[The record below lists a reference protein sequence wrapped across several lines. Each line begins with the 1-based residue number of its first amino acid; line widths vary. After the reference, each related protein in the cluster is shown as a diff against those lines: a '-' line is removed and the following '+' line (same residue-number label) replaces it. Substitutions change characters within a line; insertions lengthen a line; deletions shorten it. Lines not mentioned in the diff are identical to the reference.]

1 MNYRQKLGEKMKKE
15 VFEKHETA
23 ISILLIVIYILTNS
37 FCMQNFGEK
46 DYRSVIVNAILSL
59 IVILFIVKNKLGEY
73 YGLTK
78 FPKFKEFIYFIPLL
92 ILMSVNLWG
101 GIQIKNSSSE
111 IIFYILFMICV
122 GFLEEIIFRGF
133 LFKMMAKD
141 NVNTAIIVSSLTF
154 GIGHIINLFNGAA
167 LIPTLI
173 QVCYAIAAGYL
184 FVIIFQKGKSLW
196 PCIISH
202 ACINSLSIFGVEN
215 EVSTYIAPVF
225 LILISVSYAVYL
237 NKTIK

>member
-1 MNYRQKLGEKMKKE
+1 MKKE
-15 VFEKHETA
+15 VFQKHETA

-37 FCMQNFGEK
+37 FCMQNFGEM
-46 DYRSVIVNAILSL
+46 DYRSVIVNSILL
-59 IVILFIVKNKLGEY
+59 FVVIIFIVKNKLGEY

-78 FPKFKEFIYFIPLL
+78 FPSPKEFLYFIPLL
-92 ILMSVNLWG
+92 ILMSVNLWS
-101 GIQIKNSSSE
+101 GIHINNTPSE

-141 NVNTAIIVSSLTF
+141 NVNTAIIISSLTF
-154 GIGHIINLFNGAA
+154 GIGHIINLFNGAD

-173 QVCYAIAAGYL
+173 QVCYAVAGGYL

-196 PCIISH
+196 PCIITH
-202 ACINSLSIFGVEN
+202 AGINALSIFGVEN
-215 EVSTYIAPVF
+215 TISTYITPVF

-237 NKTIK
+237 NKRIK

>member
-1 MNYRQKLGEKMKKE
+1 MKKE
-15 VFEKHETA
+15 IFQKHETT

-37 FCMQNFGEK
+37 FCMQNFGEM
-46 DYRSVIVNAILSL
+46 DYRSVIVNSTLLLA
-59 IVILFIVKNKLGEY
+59 VILFIVKNKLGEY

-78 FPKFKEFIYFIPLL
+78 LPKFKEFLYFIPLL

-101 GIQIKNSSSE
+101 GVHIKNTSSE

-133 LFKMMAKD
+133 LFKMMEKD

-173 QVCYAIAAGYL
+173 QVCYAVAGGYL

-196 PCIISH
+196 PCIIAH
-202 ACINSLSIFGVEN
+202 ACINASSIFGIEN
-215 EVSTYIAPVF
+215 IISTYIAPVF

>member
-1 MNYRQKLGEKMKKE
+1 MKKE
-15 VFEKHETA
+15 IFQKHETT

-37 FCMQNFGEK
+37 FCMQNFGEM
-46 DYRSVIVNAILSL
+46 DYRSVIVNSTLLLA
-59 IVILFIVKNKLGEY
+59 VILFIVKNKLGEY

-78 FPKFKEFIYFIPLL
+78 LPKFKEFLYFIPLL

-101 GIQIKNSSSE
+101 GVHIKNTSSE

-133 LFKMMAKD
+133 LFKMMEKD

-173 QVCYAIAAGYL
+173 QVCYAVAGGYL

-196 PCIISH
+196 PCIIAH
-202 ACINSLSIFGVEN
+202 ACINASSIFGIEN
-215 EVSTYIAPVF
+215 IISTYIAPVF
-225 LILISVSYAVYL
+225 LILISVSYAMCL
-237 NKTIK
+237 NKKIKN

>member
-1 MNYRQKLGEKMKKE
+1 MKKE
-15 VFEKHETA
+15 IFEKHETT

-37 FCMQNFGEK
+37 FCMQNFGET
-46 DYRSVIVNAILSL
+46 DYRSVIVNSILSI
-59 IVILFIVKNKLGEY
+59 IVILFIVKNKLGGY

-78 FPKFKEFIYFIPLL
+78 FPKFKEFLYFIPLL
-92 ILMSVNLWG
+92 ILMSINLWG
-101 GIQIKNSSSE
+101 GIQIKNTSSE

-173 QVCYAIAAGYL
+173 QVCYAVAGGYL

-196 PCIISH
+196 PCIIAH
-202 ACINSLSIFGVEN
+202 AGINALSIFGMEN
-215 EVSTYIAPVF
+215 TISTYIAPAF
-225 LILISVSYAVYL
+225 LVLIPVSYAMYL
-237 NKTIK
+237 NKKIKN

>member
-1 MNYRQKLGEKMKKE
+1 MKKE
-15 VFEKHETA
+15 VFQKHETA

-37 FCMQNFGEK
+37 FCMQKFGET
-46 DYRSVIVNAILSL
+46 DYRSVIVNSILSL
-59 IVILFIVKNKLGEY
+59 VVILFIVKNKLGEY

-78 FPKFKEFIYFIPLL
+78 LPKFKEFLYFIPLL
-92 ILMSVNLWG
+92 ILMSVNLWSG
-101 GIQIKNSSSE
+101 VQIKNSSSE

-154 GIGHIINLFNGAA
+154 GIGHIINLFNGAE
-167 LIPTLI
+167 LVPTLI

-196 PCIISH
+196 PCIIAH
-202 ACINSLSIFGVEN
+202 VCINSLSIFGIEN
-215 EVSTYIAPVF
+215 TISTYIAPVF

>member
-1 MNYRQKLGEKMKKE
+1 MKKE
-15 VFEKHETA
+15 VFQKHEMA
-23 ISILLIVIYILTNS
+23 ISILLIIIYILTNS
-37 FCMQNFGEK
+37 FCMQNFGET
-46 DYRSVIVNAILSL
+46 DYRSVIVNSILL
-59 IVILFIVKNKLGEY
+59 LVIILFIVKNKLGEY

-78 FPKFKEFIYFIPLL
+78 SPKFKEFLYFIPLL
-92 ILMSVNLWG
+92 ILMSVNLWS
-101 GIQIKNSSSE
+101 GIQIKNTPSE

-141 NVNTAIIVSSLTF
+141 NVNTAVIVSSLTF
-154 GIGHIINLFNGAA
+154 GIGHIINLLNGAA

-173 QVCYAIAAGYL
+173 QVCYAIAGGYL

-196 PCIISH
+196 PCIIAH
-202 ACINSLSIFGVEN
+202 ASINALSIFGIEN
-215 EVSTYIAPVF
+215 TTSTYIAPVF
-225 LILISVSYAVYL
+225 LILISVSYAAYL

>member
-1 MNYRQKLGEKMKKE
+1 MQKY
-15 VFEKHETA
+15 FEKHETA
-23 ISILLIVIYILTNS
+23 ISILLIVIYILINS
-37 FCMQNFGEK
+37 LCMQNFGET
-46 DYRSVIVNAILSL
+46 DYRSVIVNSILSL
-59 IVILFIVKNKLGEY
+59 VVILFIVKNGLGEY
-73 YGLTK
+73 YGLTRI
-78 FPKFKEFIYFIPLL
+78 PKFKEFLYFIPLL

-101 GIQIKNSSSE
+101 GVQIKNTSSE
-111 IIFYILFMICV
+111 ITFYILFMICV

-141 NVNTAIIVSSLTF
+141 NVNTAIIVSALTF

-167 LIPTLI
+167 LIATLI
-173 QVCYAIAAGYL
+173 QVCYAVAGGYL

-196 PCIISH
+196 PCIIAH
-202 ACINSLSIFGVEN
+202 ACINALSIFVIEN
-215 EVSTYIAPVF
+215 TISTYIAPVF

>member
-1 MNYRQKLGEKMKKE
+1 MKKE
-15 VFEKHETA
+15 VFQKHETA
-23 ISILLIVIYILTNS
+23 ISILLIIIYILTNS
-37 FCMQNFGEK
+37 FCMQNFGET
-46 DYRSVIVNAILSL
+46 DYRSVIVNFVLSL
-59 IVILFIVKNKLGEY
+59 AVVLFIVKNKLGEY

-78 FPKFKEFIYFIPLL
+78 FPSPKEFLYFIPLL

-101 GIQIKNSSSE
+101 GVQIKNSSSE
-111 IIFYILFMICV
+111 IIFYILFMMCV

-173 QVCYAIAAGYL
+173 QVCYAVAGGYL

-196 PCIISH
+196 PCIIAH
-202 ACINSLSIFGVEN
+202 ASINSLSIFGVEN
-215 EVSTYIAPVF
+215 TTSTYIAPVF
-225 LILISVSYAVYL
+225 LILISVLYAVYL

>member
-1 MNYRQKLGEKMKKE
+1 MQKY
-15 VFEKHETA
+15 FQKHETT

-37 FCMQNFGEK
+37 FCIQNFGET
-46 DYRSVIVNAILSL
+46 DYRSVIVNSILSL
-59 IVILFIVKNKLGEY
+59 GVILFIVKNKLGEY

-78 FPKFKEFIYFIPLL
+78 FPKFKEFLYFIPLL
-92 ILMSVNLWG
+92 ILMSVNLWSG
-101 GIQIKNSSSE
+101 VHINNTPAE
-111 IIFYILFMICV
+111 IILYILFMICV

-154 GIGHIINLFNGAA
+154 GIGHIINLFNGAD

-173 QVCYAIAAGYL
+173 QVCYAVAGGYL

-196 PCIISH
+196 PCIIAH
-202 ACINSLSIFGVEN
+202 ATINSLSIFGIEN
-215 EVSTYIAPVF
+215 EISTYIAPVF
-225 LILISVSYAVYL
+225 LILISVSYAMYL
-237 NKTIK
+237 RRTKE

>member
-1 MNYRQKLGEKMKKE
+1 MQKY
-15 VFEKHETA
+15 FQKHETT

-37 FCMQNFGEK
+37 FCMQNFGET
-46 DYRSVIVNAILSL
+46 DYRSVIVNSILL
-59 IVILFIVKNKLGEY
+59 LAVILFIVKNKLGEY

-78 FPKFKEFIYFIPLL
+78 FPKFKEFLYFIPLL
-92 ILMSVNLWG
+92 ILVSVNLWSG
-101 GIQIKNSSSE
+101 VHINNTPAE
-111 IIFYILFMICV
+111 IILYILFMICV

-154 GIGHIINLFNGAA
+154 GIGHIINLLNGAD

-173 QVCYAIAAGYL
+173 QVCYAVAGGYL

-196 PCIISH
+196 PCIIAH
-202 ACINSLSIFGVEN
+202 ATINSLSIFGIEN
-215 EVSTYIAPVF
+215 EISTYIAPVF
-225 LILISVSYAVYL
+225 LILISVSYAMYL
-237 NKTIK
+237 RRIKE

>member
-1 MNYRQKLGEKMKKE
+1 MKKE
-15 VFEKHETA
+15 IFEKHETT

-37 FCMQNFGEK
+37 FCMQNFGET
-46 DYRSVIVNAILSL
+46 DYRSVIVNSILSI
-59 IVILFIVKNKLGEY
+59 IVILFIVKNKLGGY

-78 FPKFKEFIYFIPLL
+78 FPKFKEFLYFIPLL
-92 ILMSVNLWG
+92 ILMSINLWG
-101 GIQIKNSSSE
+101 GVHIKNTSSE

-141 NVNTAIIVSSLTF
+141 NVKTAIIVSSLTF

-173 QVCYAIAAGYL
+173 QVCYAVAGGYL

-196 PCIISH
+196 PCIIAH
-202 ACINSLSIFGVEN
+202 ACINASSIFGIEN
-215 EVSTYIAPVF
+215 EKKMSSLEVNFTVPSEASSC
-225 LILISVSYAVYL
+225 LR
-237 NKTIK
+237 K

>member
-1 MNYRQKLGEKMKKE
+1 MKKE
-15 VFEKHETA
+15 YFEKHETA
-23 ISILLIVIYILTNS
+23 ITILLIVIYILTNS
-37 FCMQNFGEK
+37 FCMQNFGET
-46 DYRSVIVNAILSL
+46 DYRSVIVNSILSFA
-59 IVILFIVKNKLGEY
+59 IILFIVKNKLGEY

-78 FPKFKEFIYFIPLL
+78 FPKFKEFLYFIPLL
-92 ILMSVNLWG
+92 ILMSVNLWSG
-101 GIQIKNSSSE
+101 VYINNTQAE
-111 IIFYILFMICV
+111 IILYILFMICV

-154 GIGHIINLFNGAA
+154 GIGHIINLFNGAD

-173 QVCYAIAAGYL
+173 QVCYAVAGGYL

-196 PCIISH
+196 PCIIAH
-202 ACINSLSIFGVEN
+202 ATINALSIFGIEN
-215 EVSTYIAPVF
+215 EVSTYIAPIF

-237 NKTIK
+237 TKILK